1 MVKNGMVSFVKR
13 HINVQE
19 TESGIPHLIA
29 VYAKITTTGV
39 VMHAFQFHHAKV
51 ANFGIQF
58 WWNVFAVQMLFGMA
72 QTVFSVK
79 MDKFGILQ
87 HLNVFALLG
96 QLLFQENV
104 KFNSN
109 VQGAWCLC
117 KTP

>member
-1 MVKNGMVSFVKR
+1 MEKCVLNASMGKFGISIKKNVFVKMVKNGMVSFVKR

-58 WWNVFAVQMLFGMA
+58 
-72 QTVFSVK
+72 
-79 MDKFGILQ
+79 
-87 HLNVFALLG
+87 
-96 QLLFQENV
+96 
-104 KFNSN
+104 
-109 VQGAWCLC
+109 
-117 KTP
+117 